1 MKTYCTTCG
10 CHFPEDFQETME
22 PECTFWSSRGFPV
35 EFENREKWLQEIWTA
50 MFSVDADAMANEC
63 KVAITLLDLKA
74 YTNIQ
79 AVDDGVNQFE
89 EHVPGYKDW
98 DDEKRKRFQ
107 KAWIYLCYDFPRL
120 AFLFFVNSY
129 IRNEVLRRNGAITEI
144 S

>member
-107 KAWIYLCYDFPRL
+107 KAWIKE
-120 AFLFFVNSY
+120 S
-129 IRNEVLRRNGAITEI
+129 RRPGVSEMVWNHAMGTFAQQGWEDEGDL
-144 S
+144 